1 MRIKRMNQEVG
12 NKIVHFDSVNKYYFK
27 LIAKPA
33 MSIAKGRSGLQPVD
47 QLATLPCSSRMG
59 LSNRTP
65 PTKPTGQTEAF
76 LVDRI

>member
-1 MRIKRMNQEVG
+1 MNESNQHRNYAIFIYLE
-12 NKIVHFDSVNKYYFK
+12 NTYFR

-33 MSIAKGRSGLQPVD
+33 MSIAKGLSGLQPVD
-47 QLATLPCSSRMG
+47 QLTTLSCSSRMG